1 MLYLNKVVGWAK
13 WNKSFIMA
21 LSTNI
26 HRTVKR
32 TKTRLAASLIPLL
45 MTQQMMLQVI
55 EVM

>member
-1 MLYLNKVVGWAK
+1 MYLNRVVGWAK
-13 WNKSFIMA
+13 WNKSFILA
-21 LSTNI
+21 LSTNT